1 MADLDKLKALTTPPA
16 PSGWTPGVQW
26 EGNTGHVTTAPRK
39 AGQEPSKDEVNNI
52 LREAKLDPDDIV
64 VDWSQKASI
73 SAKIGA
79 DSKLVECWYKLPI
92 NRKPERTFDVED
104 LLDAVYA
111 DPDYPDNP
119 RSGWRTIMLSDQH
132 LGKAEEDG
140 GGSDIIIER
149 WKASVDRALEDG
161 PFEGIVLAMGGDV
174 LEGYTSQHGR
184 NIAGCDLTLTEQI
197 RVANHL
203 LSWTIQECL
212 GAAEEVVVAAVPANH
227 SETTRVQNVSMT
239 DSHDIQ
245 VVNNVQQAMELAKLD
260 DRLTFYYPEP
270 NTGDVTFEAGGTVFC
285 LVHGHRFSGGPVNGA
300 EKWFSGQITNDRP
313 AAAADILL
321 FGHFHTF
328 RAWSYTARRWIMS
341 GPAMESESRWFANST
356 GASGNPGALVFDFNE
371 GRPSNICV
379 M

>member
-1 MADLDKLKALTTPPA
+1 MNIDALKNLNTPA
-16 PSGWTPGVQW
+16 PTGWTPGVQW
-26 EGNTGHVTTAPRK
+26 DGEQGFVTTQPSTDPDAPRD
-39 AGQEPSKDEVNNI
+39 ERWDEV
-52 LREAKLDPDDIV
+52 LQRFGLDPERYMVDGPVRHSAWDVPGHGIQHAHKARIV
-64 VDWSQKASI
+64 
-73 SAKIGA
+73 
-79 DSKLVECWYKLPI
+79 E
-92 NRKPERTFDVED
+92 RPERRFDVED

-111 DPDYPDNP
+111 SPDYPDNP

-132 LGKAEEDG
+132 LGKAVEDG

-285 LVHGHRFSGGPVNGA
+285 LVHGHRFSGGAVNGA
-300 EKWFSGQITNDRP
+300 EKWWSGQITNDRP
-313 AAAADILL
+313 AAAADVLL
-321 FGHFHTF
+321 FGHFHGM
-328 RAWSYTARRWIMS
+328 RAWSWTARRWIMS
-341 GPAMESESRWFANST
+341 APAMETESRWFANST
-356 GASGNPGALVFDFNE
+356 GASGNPGALVFDFDE

>member
-1 MADLDKLKALTTPPA
+1 MADLNKLKALTTPPA

-26 EGNTGHVTTAPRK
+26 DGEAGSVTTYPREDAEAPR
-39 AGQEPSKDEVNNI
+39 DEQWDSV
-52 LREAKLDPDDIV
+52 LERFGLDPERYMVDGPVRHSAWDVPGHGIQHAHKARIV
-64 VDWSQKASI
+64 
-73 SAKIGA
+73 
-79 DSKLVECWYKLPI
+79 E
-92 NRKPERTFDVED
+92 RPERRFDIED

-111 DPDYPDNP
+111 DPDYPDSP

-212 GAAEEVVVAAVPANH
+212 GAAEEVVVATVPANH

-285 LVHGHRFSGGPVNGA
+285 LVHGHRFSSGPVNGA
-300 EKWFSGQITNDRP
+300 EKWWAGQITNDRP

-321 FGHFHTF
+321 FGHYHTF
-328 RAWSYTARRWIMS
+328 RAWSYTAKRWIMS
-341 GPAMESESRWFANST
+341 SPAMETESRWFANST
-356 GASGNPGALVFDFNE
+356 GASGNPGALVFDFDE

>member
-26 EGNTGHVTTAPRK
+26 DGESGSVTTYPREDSE
-39 AGQEPSKDEVNNI
+39 EPRNVQWDSVLE
-52 LREAKLDPDDIV
+52 RFGLDPQRYMVDGPVRHSAWDVPGHGIQHAHKARIV
-64 VDWSQKASI
+64 
-73 SAKIGA
+73 
-79 DSKLVECWYKLPI
+79 E
-92 NRKPERTFDVED
+92 RPERRFDIED

-161 PFEGIVLAMGGDV
+161 PFEGLVLAMGGDV

-300 EKWFSGQITNDRP
+300 EKWWSGQITNDRP
-313 AAAADILL
+313 AAAADILC

-328 RAWSYTARRWIMS
+328 RAWSYTAKRWIMS
-341 GPAMESESRWFANST
+341 APAMETESRWFANST
-356 GASGNPGALVFDFNE
+356 GASGNPGALVFDFDE